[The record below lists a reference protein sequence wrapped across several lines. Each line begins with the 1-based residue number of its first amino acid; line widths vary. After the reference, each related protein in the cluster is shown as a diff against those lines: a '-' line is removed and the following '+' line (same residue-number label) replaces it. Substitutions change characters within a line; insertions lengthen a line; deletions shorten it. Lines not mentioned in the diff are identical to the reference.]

1 MRGEG
6 RSAIFPVVDSPQPSG
21 AKELRLWLL
30 RASEGSGCTEASQE
44 PWEFPWW
51 DWPWMGREDQLQGS
65 LVQLKDTKKNICQI
79 PVELEIQLEVSFST
93 QCYTLVMSKYLDKI
107 KLCLI
112 GPSWISVEFS
122 SLL

>member
-1 MRGEG
+1 M
-6 RSAIFPVVDSPQPSG
+6 
-21 AKELRLWLL
+21 
-30 RASEGSGCTEASQE
+30 
-44 PWEFPWW
+44 
-51 DWPWMGREDQLQGS
+51 
-65 LVQLKDTKKNICQI
+65 QLKDTKKNICRI
-79 PVELEIQLEVSFST
+79 PVELEIQLEGSFST